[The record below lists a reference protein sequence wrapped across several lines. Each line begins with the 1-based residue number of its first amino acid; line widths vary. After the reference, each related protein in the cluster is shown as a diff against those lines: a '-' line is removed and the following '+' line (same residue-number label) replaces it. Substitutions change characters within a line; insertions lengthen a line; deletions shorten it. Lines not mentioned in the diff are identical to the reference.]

1 MRLCLTQDHAL
12 VWTLTPLA
20 RRVSKPRTWAAIV
33 SVGDTPFA
41 LVKLFGVLAFL
52 P

>member
-12 VWTLTPLA
+12 V
-20 RRVSKPRTWAAIV
+20 VSYATGEEGVKAKNVGCNRL
-33 SVGDTPFA
+33 GDTPFA